1 MLLRTLEYLD
11 NVTEFNGVAIS
22 AKLRC
27 SCGNYSFAFSHTG
40 KQTKGILAPYIVSK
54 KRQLILQAKCQN
66 CGKTIEVFNSTLDGT
81 RAKSQVETCEFAT
94 LVLPKSRE
102 TKLEVILKYNYFPEK
117 MNENGEYSNNFENC
131 FVYIVKDGQEGKAL
145 IEE

>member
-1 MLLRTLEYLD
+1 M
-11 NVTEFNGVAIS
+11 
-22 AKLRC
+22 
-27 SCGNYSFAFSHTG
+27 
-40 KQTKGILAPYIVSK
+40 
-54 KRQLILQAKCQN
+54 
-66 CGKTIEVFNSTLDGT
+66 DGT

-102 TKLEVILKYNYFPEK
+102 TELEVILKYNYFPEK
-117 MNENGEYSNNFENC
+117 MKENGEYSNNFENC

>member
-40 KQTKGILAPYIVSK
+40 KQTKGILASYIVV
-54 KRQLILQAKCQN
+54 KRGN
-66 CGKTIEVFNSTLDGT
+66 
-81 RAKSQVETCEFAT
+81 
-94 LVLPKSRE
+94 
-102 TKLEVILKYNYFPEK
+102 
-117 MNENGEYSNNFENC
+117 
-131 FVYIVKDGQEGKAL
+131 
-145 IEE
+145 

>member
-117 MNENGEYSNNFENC
+117 MKENGEYSNNFENC